1 MQDLGPEWCH
11 CQAEAKSGAWCRIR
25 DLNDVINKLVREKG
39 HWERRIR
46 ELGGPDYAR
55 NAPKATDS
63 EGRELEGASGKGA
76 GYRYINFVQ
85 NERTRSKD
93 RS

>member
-1 MQDLGPEWCH
+1 MRHRLSCVVDAGVPTAQLWR
-11 CQAEAKSGAWCRIR
+11 RIR

-76 GYRYINFVQ
+76 GYR
-85 NERTRSKD
+85 
-93 RS
+93 

>member
-1 MQDLGPEWCH
+1 M
-11 CQAEAKSGAWCRIR
+11 
-25 DLNDVINKLVREKG
+25 REKG

-76 GYRYINFVQ
+76 GYRYKVYTCILPIH
-85 NERTRSKD
+85 TPL
-93 RS
+93 